1 MAAIRTSGTN
11 GSKRIAEGM
20 VWILAAWAAEPVLV
34 AGVEGSRSLLLLGER
49 EGVLDAATC
58 NDAGQAPDQAPDGR
72 WTCSMPA
79 GERLALLRDGRL
91 VELPCTA
98 PKTLLLDKKD
108 VGCDV
113 ALPGAKTVPESLSAP
128 QILVRVQVPGEG
140 GTPVLALE
148 GERGRVELACRNDGR
163 FPDATRNDEEF
174 GCAGVSPGNR
184 LKLVLNAGDGSHR
197 QLGELSWPAELP
209 LRFAQIDVL
218 QGKNSSDAFSA
229 SLSPPEVIAP
239 PTPPDAPTTPTPP
252 EPTPPSPPPPVPV
265 PMESPQ
271 AAPHRPLALGITF
284 VLGLFGG
291 WWLRRPAKLPASLR
305 PLPVQ
310 LEGLP
315 PIEGPHVVR
324 GISASALL
332 DRLHRHRVLLVGEQ
346 ALPTGVQGWLCRST
360 DLQEVQDA
368 VVALARTPGLPIAVV
383 LCQPLQDPGGVAGH
397 PAVKLAESLPEGS
410 LCLALLPADQ
420 PGWGWPELQAS
431 AEGAS

>member
-1 MAAIRTSGTN
+1 MAAVRSSGTN
-11 GSKRIAEGM
+11 GSKRIAEEM

-49 EGVLDAATC
+49 EGVLAASAC
-58 NDAGQAPDQAPDGR
+58 NDAGQAPDAAPDGQ
-72 WTCSMPA
+72 WSCLLPA
-79 GERLALLRDGRL
+79 GEHLALLRDGRL
-91 VELPCTA
+91 IELSCAA
-98 PKTLLLDKKD
+98 PKTLLLGKKD

-113 ALPGAKTVPESLSAP
+113 ALPDAKTVPESNSAP
-128 QILVRVQVPGEG
+128 QILVRLQVPGEG

-174 GCAGVSPGNR
+174 GCAGVAPGDR

-197 QLGELSWPAELP
+197 QLGELSWSAESP
-209 LRFAQIDVL
+209 LRFAQVDVH
-218 QGKNSSDAFSA
+218 QGTSSNQPFSA
-229 SLSPPEVIAP
+229 TLSPPEVIAP
-239 PTPPDAPTTPTPP
+239 PTA
-252 EPTPPSPPPPVPV
+252 PTPPSPPAPVPV

-271 AAPHRPLALGITF
+271 AGPHRPLALGITF
-284 VLGLFGG
+284 VLGLLGG
-291 WWLRRPAKLPASLR
+291 WWMRRPARLPASLR

-310 LEGLP
+310 LAGLP
-315 PIEGPHVVR
+315 PVVGPSILR
-324 GISASALL
+324 GMSASALL
-332 DRLHRHRVLLVGEQ
+332 DRLHHHRVLLVGEQ
-346 ALPTGVQGWLCRST
+346 ALPTGAQGWLCPST

-368 VVALARTPGLPIAVV
+368 ALALARTPGLPIAVV
-383 LCQPLQDPGGVAGH
+383 LCRPLQDPGGVAGN
-397 PAVKLAESLPEGS
+397 PATKLAESLPEGS